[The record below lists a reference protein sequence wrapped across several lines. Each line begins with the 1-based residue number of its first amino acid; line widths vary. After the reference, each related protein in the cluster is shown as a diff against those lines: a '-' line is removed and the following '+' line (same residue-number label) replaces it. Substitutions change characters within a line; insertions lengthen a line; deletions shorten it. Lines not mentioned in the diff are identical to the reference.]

1 MGTFLLSAGPTIM
14 RKNRYDRPAVAGSVV
29 VWLVIAAIAG
39 MGLFT
44 LFEPGSIAP
53 LVTAE
58 L

>member
-1 MGTFLLSAGPTIM
+1 M

-44 LFEPGSIAP
+44 LLDPGSIAP
-53 LVTAE
+53 LVIAE